1 MGEPP
6 SIVLVSFAI
15 LPIISLC
22 VVGLLLTLSFLLAMA
37 ETACFSLS
45 PGVIE
50 QWSRSSDRREKLVAR
65 LMTDPLS
72 MRIALMLVGVPARIF
87 IVALGLLILSAAG
100 FGYGSTIEYILG
112 ITLAL
117 TIISDVVPR
126 TYARKYSAICAR
138 RLSAFLNTIVLSC
151 KPASALIVALR
162 TQWKGAFKERKASR
176 EELTQALEMAAAT
189 DTVVENEKEILRGI
203 VNFGSLKVT
212 DLMKERSAISAINV
226 DAPLD
231 ELINQINRC
240 GFSRIPVY
248 KNTLDS
254 IVGVIYVKD
263 LLPFLDGPQGFKW
276 PSILRPGFFVTESKK
291 IDLLLKDFQEKRVHM
306 AIVKNDAGKTSGL
319 ITLEDLIEEI
329 IGEINDENDEI
340 ENEGYRKLDD
350 TTFVFDGRTPIQE
363 FFKVLDHDPPFF
375 AESKRKESLEDF
387 LIELHDELPAE
398 GDELHYEQLTF
409 VIEAI
414 EQKRIKR
421 VRVNVNEQA

>member
-1 MGEPP
+1 
-6 SIVLVSFAI
+6 
-15 LPIISLC
+15 
-22 VVGLLLTLSFLLAMA
+22 MA

-50 QWSRSSDRREKLVAR
+50 QWSRSNDSREKLVAS

-72 MRIALMLVGVPARIF
+72 MRIALMLVGVPVRIF
-87 IVALGLLILSAAG
+87 VVALGLLMISAAG
-100 FGYGSTIEYILG
+100 FGYRATLEYILG
-112 ITLAL
+112 VTLML
-117 TIISDVVPR
+117 SIISDVVPR
-126 TYARKYSAICAR
+126 TYARKYSAASAR
-138 RLSAFLNTIVLSC
+138 RLSAFLNVVVLLC
-151 KPASALIVALR
+151 KPLSVLIVSLR
-162 TQWKGAFKERKASR
+162 TKWKSAFKERKASR

-189 DTVVENEKEILRGI
+189 DTAVENEKEILRGI

-212 DLMKERSAISAINV
+212 DLMKERGSISAISV
-226 DAPLD
+226 DATFE
-231 ELINQINRC
+231 ELISHINRC

-263 LLPFLDGPQGFKW
+263 LLPFLDGAQGFNW
-276 PSILRPGFFVTESKK
+276 PSILRPGFFVTEAKK

-319 ITLEDLIEEI
+319 VTLEDLIEEI

-363 FFKVLDHDPPFF
+363 FFRVLDHEPPFF
-375 AESKRKESLEDF
+375 AEPKRRESLEDF
-387 LIELHDELPAE
+387 IIELHDEFPSQ
-398 GDELHYEQLTF
+398 GDELYYEQLTF

-414 EQKRIKR
+414 EQKRIRR